1 VKSTAATRIAKHVY
15 EFNQPF
21 PRMGVD
27 ELEQFLI
34 QEAVMDRFGAEQQ
47 EMIEQQ
53 KAREEARATG
63 RKALGLT

>member
-1 VKSTAATRIAKHVY
+1 
-15 EFNQPF
+15 
-21 PRMGVD
+21 MGVD